1 VEGPAE
7 RDGGAGGVPR
17 VPPPTHQAA
26 AAQALEALKSE
37 SSLSLSLSLSL
48 SDVEASQDVCTLD
61 MCGGFQLI
69 HEGVSNKERA
79 RDETKN

>member
-7 RDGGAGGVPR
+7 RDGGAGGVSR

-26 AAQALEALKSE
+26 AAQALEALNP
-37 SSLSLSLSLSL
+37 LSLSLSLSL
-48 SDVEASQDVCTLD
+48 SHVEASQDVCTLD